1 MIVVNE
7 NVTHMKLKYP
17 HMIIEKEIEKTL
29 EIPQEQR
36 DKYIYIINYIYIF
49 IIYIYL

>member
-1 MIVVNE
+1 MNIPFCLARHIFMIVVNE

-36 DKYIYIINYIYIF
+36 D
-49 IIYIYL
+49 IYIYN